1 MAAWICS
8 LSAGAWVGGGPR
20 ELRTSLASQPSL
32 NVETACLNT
41 VMMTMMTMMKMMMM
55 MMI

>member
-20 ELRTSLASQPSL
+20 ELRKSLASQPSL

-41 VMMTMMTMMKMMMM
+41 VMKTVTMMTMMKMT